1 MWYDFYEKKWLVYG
15 LLAAGGVGALAK
27 LGAAGAY
34 ARLKCASEDMGSSK
48 NKLMKLLCLK
58 FETFY
63 RLQIGVNNVDSF
75 VDKYVKKE
83 KFSGIYI
90 STLENIGGQMVILCL
105 AGGVLGSVWGYA
117 LHCGQ
122 DRILY
127 TFLCGTGLAFLLT
140 IFDKI
145 CDIRGKKESLRVN
158 MCDYLE
164 NYLKAKLEHEH
175 LAPEALENYRKAY
188 FVEKLK
194 KPKKQKT
201 SPLLEE
207 TAAVQ
212 ERIIEDVL
220 EEYLL

>member
-1 MWYDFYEKKWLVYG
+1 
-15 LLAAGGVGALAK
+15 
-27 LGAAGAY
+27 
-34 ARLKCASEDMGSSK
+34 
-48 NKLMKLLCLK
+48 
-58 FETFY
+58 
-63 RLQIGVNNVDSF
+63 
-75 VDKYVKKE
+75 
-83 KFSGIYI
+83 
-90 STLENIGGQMVILCL
+90 
-105 AGGVLGSVWGYA
+105 
-117 LHCGQ
+117 
-122 DRILY
+122 
-127 TFLCGTGLAFLLT
+127 LT